1 MKTYKYQINFNKTN
15 RYANETA
22 DVDFSQTHSVQ
33 ELTMEQVKAC
43 LPAITSG
50 LIFYVGAEDS
60 NPMITN
66 KDEID
71 GVLQDQKE
79 IDVKIKELESNLED
93 EKKKVAT
100 LLSEIDELK
109 SSVKERDEKIIILE
123 AENKQLTENSSALG
137 AQVLE
142 LTEKNI
148 VLEKKLK
155 KPANS

>member
-1 MKTYKYQINFNKTN
+1 MKKYKYQINFNKTN

-50 LIFYVGAEDS
+50 LIVYTGDEEF
-60 NPMITN
+60 NPMLVN

-71 GVLQDQKE
+71 GVLQSQKD
-79 IDVKIKELESNLED
+79 IDVKTKELELNLED
-93 EKKKVAT
+93 EKKKVVT

-109 SSVKERDEKIIILE
+109 ASVKDRDDKIVVLE

>member
-1 MKTYKYQINFNKTN
+1 MKKYKYQINFNKTN

-22 DVDFSQTHSVQ
+22 DVDFSQTHSIQ

-50 LIFYVGAEDS
+50 LIVYMGDEES
-60 NPMITN
+60 NPMLAN
-66 KDEID
+66 KEEID
-71 GVLQDQKE
+71 GVLQSQKD
-79 IDVKIKELESNLED
+79 IDVKTKELELNLED

-109 SSVKERDEKIIILE
+109 ASVKDRDEKIVILE